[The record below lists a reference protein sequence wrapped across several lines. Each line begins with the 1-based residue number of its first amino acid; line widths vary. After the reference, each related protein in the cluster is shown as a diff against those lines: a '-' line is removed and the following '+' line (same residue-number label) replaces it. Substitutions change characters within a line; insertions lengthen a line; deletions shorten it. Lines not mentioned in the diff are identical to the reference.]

1 MIRGAALAAIALLV
15 AACATPA
22 GSAVLTPAPS
32 ASTVPATTPPAD
44 VLRLVVLG
52 DSIAVP
58 AIGCGDCTGF
68 DELYADYLET
78 LTGRPVDLR
87 NEARPGAQIEDLE
100 SLLDSNTVVQGEIAN
115 ADIVVVSI
123 GYNNGAPWDPDD
135 PCHVEDVVTDAD
147 LIPAILAMTPECI
160 TDTIEKYRGELDTAY
175 GRIAEL
181 AGDREQ
187 VRITFGVFDNIR
199 DNPGSD
205 GTLPNVSPEEM
216 QPAIEKFKSIYDQWN
231 AMDCEVAT
239 AHGFV
244 CADLRH
250 AFNGPDGNS
259 SVGPYASPDWVHPNE
274 TGQAVMAELLE
285 RVDVSML
292 TDR

>member
-1 MIRGAALAAIALLV
+1 MIRRAALAALIPVV
-15 AACATPA
+15 AACS
-22 GSAVLTPAPS
+22 GSVGSPSLS
-32 ASTVPATTPPAD
+32 ASVVPSTSEPSD

-58 AIGCGDCTGF
+58 AVGCGDCTGF

-78 LTGRPVDLR
+78 LTDRPVDLR
-87 NEARPGAQIEDLE
+87 NEARPGAQIEDLQ
-100 SLLDSNTVVQGEIAN
+100 SLLDSNTVVQGAIAN

-135 PCHVEDVVTDAD
+135 PCHVQEVATDAD

-160 TDTIEKYRGELDTAY
+160 TDTIEKYRGELDAAY
-175 GRIAEL
+175 GRIAEV

-205 GTLPNVSPEEM
+205 GTLPQVSVEQM

-274 TGQAVMAELLE
+274 AGQAVMAKLLE
-285 RVDVSML
+285 RVDVSAV